1 MNHKKAEKI
10 LSVFYDFE
18 LSEKEHLEVAE
29 HAEVCKSC
37 QFTLKQLEGISAV
50 FSRSAALQPSESFT
64 NRFIDHLAHLE
75 ISVKKVGQRFSF
87 LNDLFFPLAGYSFA
101 LLLMITAVMHWE
113 PYMASGKTI
122 TESMLLTNIP
132 QETQWSFSQEKPE
145 MTNLLATKEEA

>member
-29 HAEVCKSC
+29 HVDVCKSC
-37 QFTLKQLEGISAV
+37 QFALKHFEGISAI
-50 FSRSAALQPSESFT
+50 FSRSAVLHPSESFT
-64 NRFIDHLAHLE
+64 NRFMERLAHLE
-75 ISVKKVGQRFSF
+75 VPVKKVGQRFSF

-132 QETQWSFSQEKPE
+132 QETQWAFFQEKPE
-145 MTNLLATKEEA
+145 MTNLLETKEEA